1 MMPTSV
7 AGLLGFERLASLGA
21 SMLVNA
27 MILTAGGPF
36 LGGPRITTAPPS
48 MTCFT
53 TPLKYCLGA
62 ARAAAVATGA
72 LTATAKELAIV
83 DLFSYL
89 KLDCEITING

>member
-1 MMPTSV
+1 MMLTSV

-27 MILTAGGPF
+27 RILSVGEPF

-48 MTCFT
+48 ITFFT

-62 ARAAAVATGA
+62 VRAAAAAAGA
-72 LTATAKELAIV
+72 STAPAKELAIV
-83 DLFSYL
+83 EYFL
-89 KLDCEITING
+89 I